1 MSATPAQY
9 SAEAEENYPFID
21 RRNAQLLSIT
31 IHEDTVD
38 SGSTTTTQLRPGLVL
53 GETSTAGVFIDAG
66 DATVAASTKSSV
78 TSAENVDGDWAS
90 TTITVEV
97 LETGASYSVTA
108 SGTDDTAAEFV
119 TLINGDAGIAAVVVA
134 SADGSDL
141 VITARE
147 YGVTIKVTS
156 DLATAFGA
164 SGTTSTNGDVTRHV
178 ILDQQILSMLEFG
191 TARKKQAVSV
201 VANAVVRESLLT
213 SLTAEARQ
221 SFKLNNIQLRGD

>member
-9 SAEAEENYPFID
+9 SQEVEENYPFID
-21 RRNAQLLSIT
+21 RRNAQQLSIT

-38 SGSTTTTQLRPGLVL
+38 SGSTVTTQLRSGLVL
-53 GETSTAGVFIDAG
+53 GETSTAGVFIDAE
-66 DATVAASTKSSV
+66 DSNVAASVKSSV
-78 TSAENVDGDWAS
+78 TSAENVDSDWAS
-90 TTITVEV
+90 TTITVTV

-108 SGTDDTAAEFV
+108 AGSDDAAAEFV
-119 TLINGDAGIAAVVVA
+119 TLINADAGIAAVVVA

-147 YGVTIKVTS
+147 YGVTILVESTLS
-156 DLATAFGA
+156 TAFGA
-164 SGTTSTNGDVTRHV
+164 SGTTSTNGSVTRHV
-178 ILDQQILSMLEFG
+178 ILDTPVLSMLQFG
-191 TARKKQAVSV
+191 TARKQASVGV

-213 SLTAEARQ
+213 GLTAEARQ